1 MKTTSPTEAIIERNP
16 AITPHVPSPVDRPT
30 DPFAIMP
37 ISQAQ
42 LDLLETRLPRYKES
56 IHNRRLLG
64 DPSRIS
70 KTEREE
76 LAFQKPTIVAGI
88 YVDDFPGYLKLRCAK
103 FLIGRGLV
111 PTTRQMVAE
120 EMQRQTDQDF
130 SLFPEAAIVKLGK
143 DLAIAT
149 NSFRFEV
156 CKNYQLGR
164 HNFEL
169 SDIFSGL
176 RARLMGVAKRTP
188 RYIEYAEPERVLSG
202 SLTFVDPNRHH
213 VARGERTVV

>member
-1 MKTTSPTEAIIERNP
+1 
-16 AITPHVPSPVDRPT
+16 
-30 DPFAIMP
+30 MP
-37 ISQAQ
+37 ISQAH
-42 LDLLETRLPRYKES
+42 LDFLDAKRLPRYKAS
-56 IHNRRLLG
+56 IHDKRLLE
-64 DPSRIS
+64 DPSRFS
-70 KTEREE
+70 KAERESIAS
-76 LAFQKPTIVAGI
+76 LSPTMVDGS
-88 YVDDFPGYLKLRCAK
+88 YVYDFPAYLKLRCAM
-103 FLIGRGLV
+103 FLISRGLV
-111 PTTRQMVAE
+111 STTRQMVAE

-130 SLFPEAAIVKLGK
+130 SLFPEAAIVKLGN